1 MYYHKHMTIEE
12 AKKCVKKREDDT
24 TNAAIEVMIN
34 SFNEQDEAMVG
45 PFWYDPKK
53 KEIYGQVVALAKDR
67 PYYFSPSWKK
77 NVRTG
82 SALHKS
88 IWEREFFRHKDK
100 RFTGDYT
107 QKPRGRVFEF
117 EGEGFKVFV
126 GNWIN
131 DYPEA
136 REEILYVFQL
146 PRDKTEFVIDEHWDI
161 GHGWSSEF

>member
-1 MYYHKHMTIEE
+1 MYYHKRMTIEE
-12 AKKCVKKREDDT
+12 AKKCVKKREDDV

-34 SFNEQDEAMVG
+34 SFDEQDEPMVG
-45 PFWYDPKK
+45 PFWYDPKN
-53 KEIYGQVVALAKDR
+53 KEIYGHVVALAKDR

-77 NVRTG
+77 NVKTG

-100 RFTGDYT
+100 RFTGNYT
-107 QKPRGRVFEF
+107 LKPRGRVFEF
-117 EGEGFKVFV
+117 ENEGFKVFV

-136 REEILYVFQL
+136 KEEILYVFQL
-146 PRDKTEFVIDEHWDI
+146 PKDKTEFVIDEHWDI